1 MKIGVVV
8 PLEATPETG
17 HVVPYADTRAFAL
30 QAAATGFDSLWLFD
44 HLLHRA
50 PNQPTRGIWEAWT
63 ILSALAEATTQ
74 VDLGTLV
81 LCTPFRNP
89 AVLAKMAVTLDE
101 ISGGRVILGLGAGWH
116 QPEFEA
122 FGIPFG
128 HRVDRFEEALQ
139 IIVPLLREGRVSFEG
154 THYRAVDCAIVPRG
168 PRPQGLPVLIAASG
182 PRMLRLTARY
192 ADGWNTAWLGPAGDL
207 VERRLAL
214 EAACAAEGR
223 DPATLAVTVGVNVDY
238 SVPAGSAQTPA
249 SRQKALSG
257 SPEEIASG
265 LRGYA
270 EADVAHVVCALAPS
284 DAMSLA
290 RLAEVLAVYRH
301 MGI

>member
-1 MKIGVVV
+1 VVV
-8 PLEATPETG
+8 PLAARPETG
-17 HVVPYADTRAFAL
+17 HVVRYADTRAFAL
-30 QAAATGFDSLWLFD
+30 QAAATGFDSLWLYD
-44 HLLHRA
+44 HLLYRA
-50 PNQPTRGIWEAWT
+50 PNQPTHGIWEAWT

-74 VDLGTLV
+74 IELGTLV

-101 ISGGRVILGLGAGWH
+101 VSGGRVILGLGAGWH

-122 FGIPFG
+122 FGIPFD

-139 IIVPLLREGRVSFEG
+139 IIVPLLRAGRVSFQG
-154 THYRAVDCAIVPRG
+154 THYRAVDCEIVPRG
-168 PRPQGLPVLIAASG
+168 PRPQGPPVLIAASG

-192 ADGWNTAWLGPAGDL
+192 ADGWNTAWLGPAGTL
-207 VERRLAL
+207 VERRFAL

-238 SVPAGSAQTPA
+238 SAPARSAQRPA
-249 SRQKALSG
+249 SSPLALSG

-270 EADVAHVVCALAPS
+270 EAGVAHVVCALAPPN
-284 DAMSLA
+284 AASLA
-290 RLAEVLAVYRH
+290 RLGEALAVYRH
-301 MGI
+301 LGI